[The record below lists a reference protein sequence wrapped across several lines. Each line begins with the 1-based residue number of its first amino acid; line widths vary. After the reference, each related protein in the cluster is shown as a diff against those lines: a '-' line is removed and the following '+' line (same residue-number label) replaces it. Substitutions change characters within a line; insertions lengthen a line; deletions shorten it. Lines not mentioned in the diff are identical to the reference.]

1 MPAKDEILKQAAA
14 TKANAAKLKAET
26 AEKPKKAKPASNI
39 PTEVNPLDGR
49 ERVPDHLRGQAFIE
63 AENARKAAEKAAN
76 A

>member
-14 TKANAAKLKAET
+14 TKANTAKLKAET
-26 AEKPKKAKPASNI
+26 TEKPKKAKPESSI
-39 PTEVNPLDGR
+39 PTEVSPLDGR
-49 ERVPDHLRGQAFIE
+49 ERVPDHLRAQAFIE